1 MTKDK
6 YGRKW
11 DFPKNELCP
20 VCRQPD
26 SCGDCN
32 HKKLTEKEVVELG
45 GHLPVERYTSERRTT
60 MKLGCIIYHH
70 RFGIDVLPFQISND
84 REVPEITNELLRKLG
99 VSEPELGEREDE
111 YAEWYYLYPLDH
123 WPVLKGAKR

>member
-45 GHLPVERYTSERRTT
+45 GHLPKEKGMAKNTN
-60 MKLGCIIYHH
+60 
-70 RFGIDVLPFQISND
+70 DVLDSKLSRFQKNVGRCPICGEYPTWFND
-84 REVPEITNELLRKLG
+84 VPLRAFCWGPDGKPHEEWSKVIT
-99 VSEPELGEREDE
+99 GEDQPYR
-111 YAEWYYLYPLDH
+111 
-123 WPVLKGAKR
+123 